1 MVVDTI
7 APPPS
12 AAVGPFTCLLELL
25 ATFFTPSAQASAELA
40 AAIPRRRPRLR
51 LGSKGYRP
59 VARHL
64 SLKRTRATRPQRA
77 QPTPPGG
84 AARLPASDRGR
95 QHRVTFLP
103 GLTYTP
109 GQGRARGGVAR
120 IVTWLPGKHVDLG
133 NRACCSETPAGNG
146 RLRPWP
152 GQIFGS
158 GIWTLGELDPRS
170 GLSPA
175 PWLPCSPVKTVRWPV
190 PDRAQAALGPAPDV
204 AGYGRTAVR
213 LAMPRV

>member
-25 ATFFTPSAQASAELA
+25 ATFFIPSAQASAELA

-120 IVTWLPGKHVDLG
+120 IVTWLPGNKLILVIGLLFR
-133 NRACCSETPAGNG
+133 NPG
-146 RLRPWP
+146 RKW
-152 GQIFGS
+152 Q
-158 GIWTLGELDPRS
+158 T
-170 GLSPA
+170 
-175 PWLPCSPVKTVRWPV
+175 
-190 PDRAQAALGPAPDV
+190 AALAWPDFRFWDLDLRG
-204 AGYGRTAVR
+204 AR
-213 LAMPRV
+213 P